1 MNHNSANQ
9 YYDEYVIDLGKSL
22 GDYQVT
28 AYSGKNIYRR
38 EFEKGYVYVNPTTSD
53 VTSIKL
59 PEACKQLTH
68 SNLKSNPQLLPDT
81 TSINLKSHRAAI
93 LYKKNY
99 SSSSAATGDIIIDN
113 KDSGDVS
120 STGTWRESSGS
131 YEWAGS
137 SFWSRDGATFKF
149 HFDCP
154 ETGRY
159 EVFERHSLWSSRSN
173 SVVMKIE
180 HNGSAT
186 PANRTV
192 NQKIGGQSWNS
203 LGEFNYTAGLTYTV
217 TVVSQPGPS
226 STCADA
232 IMFRLK

>member
-1 MNHNSANQ
+1 M
-9 YYDEYVIDLGKSL
+9 GKSVD
-22 GDYQVT
+22 DYQVT
-28 AYSGKNIYRR
+28 AYSGNNIYWR
-38 EFEKGYVYVNPTTSD
+38 EFEKGYVYVNPTKYD
-53 VTSIKL
+53 VTSIRL
-59 PEACKQLTH
+59 PETCKQLTH
-68 SNLKSNPQLLPDT
+68 SNFKSNPDSLPDT

-93 LYKKNY
+93 LYKKNL

-120 STGTWRESSGS
+120 STGTWRESAGS

-137 SFWSRDGATFKF
+137 SFMVRDGATFRF

-159 EVFERHSLWSSRSN
+159 EVFERHSLYSSRSN

-217 TVVSQPGPS
+217 TIVSQPGPS